1 MLFRSILIFIFL
13 SFNFLF
19 DFTYINKQIN
29 NNLNQ
34 FVYKYILFHKNT
46 TNLKTQIK
54 DLKKERNQFRAQK
67 KLFEEA
73 YKDLYDDSFE
83 TEYNSQIL
91 TKILEQFDAYK
102 FDLEIKKN
110 NKNLEYAINTE
121 HSFSNNKIKTKVY
134 SPQKNI
140 LLYGIANQFPASGY
154 LETYNNNLILIS
166 ASGVLAYSNQINN
179 NTNDLDFKQIK
190 TNISKFIGEEQFRK
204 SKPLVLLLI

>member
-1 MLFRSILIFIFL
+1 MKIFRNFIVVLIFAFL

-29 NNLNQ
+29 NNLNE

-54 DLKKERNQFRAQK
+54 DLKKESNKFERQK

-73 YKDLYDDSFE
+73 FKDLYKDSIE

-91 TKILEQFDAYK
+91 AKIFEQFDPYE
-102 FDLEIKKN
+102 FDLDIKKN
-110 NKNLEYAINTE
+110 NKHLEYAINAE
-121 HSFSNNKIKTKVY
+121 HSFSNSKIKTRVY

-154 LETYNNNLILIS
+154 LETYNNI
-166 ASGVLAYSNQINN
+166 
-179 NTNDLDFKQIK
+179 F
-190 TNISKFIGEEQFRK
+190 F
-204 SKPLVLLLI
+204 

>member
-1 MLFRSILIFIFL
+1 MKIFRNFIVVLIFAFL

-29 NNLNQ
+29 NNLNE
-34 FVYKYILFHKNT
+34 FVHKYILFHKNT

-67 KLFEEA
+67 ELFEDA

-91 TKILEQFDAYK
+91 TKILEQFDPYE

-140 LLYGIANQFPASGY
+140 LLYGISNQFPASGY
-154 LETYNNNLILIS
+154 LSLIHI
-166 ASGVLAYSNQINN
+166 
-179 NTNDLDFKQIK
+179 
-190 TNISKFIGEEQFRK
+190 
-204 SKPLVLLLI
+204 